1 MMRSN
6 AEVVIVGAGPAGAA
20 TALLLARAGRDV
32 LLLDRCPFPRPKPC
46 GDCLSI
52 GATSLLD
59 RLGVLHHVVAGPHAS
74 VRGWRIVAPNGN
86 AFDALFSD
94 LTPESVITGR
104 DTAPECGQRA
114 SRSGGSPAD
123 DDSCSAS
130 QDGFCALAVE
140 RGVLDS
146 VLLDAA
152 LAAGA
157 RFEQCAVTD
166 VARDSRGRARGV
178 RSRDG
183 VRTAPI
189 TVGADGLRS
198 IIARRLGAST
208 RPGSLRKLSLTF
220 HAPVE
225 RVSALGEMHVGDGIC
240 IGIAPV
246 SGDRCNVTL
255 VADSI
260 RFGRYVAADPHAF
273 ARSALHTLPRVRG
286 RVSDAALSA
295 APLASGPFDRPVR
308 QVAYDGAVL
317 AGDAAGYYDPFT
329 GQGVY
334 QALASAFLLAPC
346 IDDALRRDD
355 ATASVFSSYVRARAA
370 LVRGPRLVQHGI
382 EAVLSRPGRANRAI
396 GRIRDATPFARAI
409 LAVTGDIRPARA
421 LLSPRAL
428 ASLIF
433 RSRPEIAA

>member
-52 GATSLLD
+52 GATALLD
-59 RLGVLHHVVAGPHAS
+59 RLGILHRVVAGPHARL
-74 VRGWRIVAPNGN
+74 RGWRIVAPNGS
-86 AFDALFSD
+86 AFDALF
-94 LTPESVITGR
+94 
-104 DTAPECGQRA
+104 
-114 SRSGGSPAD
+114 
-123 DDSCSAS
+123 
-130 QDGFCALAVE
+130 DGLACALAVE
-140 RGVLDS
+140 RGVLDAA
-146 VLLDAA
+146 LLDAA

-166 VARDSRGRARGV
+166 VERDAGGRVRGV
-178 RSRDG
+178 RSRDR

-198 IIARRLGAST
+198 IIARRLGACT

-240 IGIAPV
+240 VGIAPV

-255 VADSI
+255 VADSL
-260 RFGRYVAADPHAF
+260 RFGRDVAADPHAF
-273 ARSALHTLPRVRG
+273 ARAALDTLPHVRG

-295 APLASGPFDRPVR
+295 GEPLASGPFDRPVR
-308 QVAYDGAVL
+308 QVAFDGAVL

-334 QALASAFLLAPC
+334 QALASAFLIAPC

-355 ATASVFSSYVRARAA
+355 ARAFMFSSYVRARAA

-382 EAVLSRPGRANRAI
+382 EAVLSRPGLANHAI

-421 LLSPRAL
+421 LLSPLAL